1 MNIMTDVAGA
11 VRAAVLSILLCCVAY
26 TLVIWAVA
34 QILVPDTANGSLVKN
49 ASGEYVGSRQVAQ
62 AFTQDK
68 YFHSRPSAVDY
79 NGAGAAGSNLSPTSP
94 GITERAQEIIKKYG
108 ANAENP
114 IPADMVTA
122 SGSGLDPHITLA
134 AAKFQMPRVA
144 KARGMSEAELRKII
158 DSQVEYPGGI
168 MRNEPIVNV
177 LMLNLALDQYKGTSI
192 YSRIN

>member
-94 GITERAQEIIKKYG
+94 GIAERAQEIIKKYG

-177 LMLNLALDQYKGTSI
+177 LMLNLALDQYK
-192 YSRIN
+192 